1 MYRLNLTEDVD
12 VVLDEKNRRMNLE
25 IRAASFLTEDEKKQ
39 TNLFTLLPDFNVTLK
54 EEEATKICSVNIPKD
69 VIMESIERYDNDTEY
84 GWLLELAFKKRE
96 KIDNSKLIGKR
107 FGHMRT
113 YSTTKVSLYRPNDEN
128 ESIESG
134 NNESVNK

>member
-25 IRAASFLTEDEKKQ
+25 IS
-39 TNLFTLLPDFNVTLK
+39 FNVTLK